1 MADPGEKPKHKPSQK
16 HTLDE
21 VLRSLQDMVRHE
33 LAGLPPRH
41 TTDARHASRTES
53 QDIHNDLEKAIET
66 LKSDLEGS
74 LLRTGGSI
82 PFESLDNPLPGLR
95 TSSGAASPPDL
106 PPYAPH
112 KELPGLHSDHAPPD
126 AARARSATALKDHRE
141 LPFLD
146 SVVPT
151 GATEP
156 TPLRYDVPSPSRPGL
171 NDMPARRET
180 ANGPIATTR
189 RTSEARR
196 ASDSARGPRLDPIA
210 DTDRKPASDDPL
222 VSATLSDAEAI
233 AREEAL
239 LAGSIPVLTDA
250 VVFPNAAGDIDADA
264 PAQLEVPLPSP
275 DRARDMA
282 IQVAARLNIE
292 MRKSG
297 RRGLNTAAIIR
308 LAQLLRDALAQ
319 AQPNV
324 DNSGRDPDR

>member
-41 TTDARHASRTES
+41 TTDALHASRTES
-53 QDIHNDLEKAIET
+53 QDIHTDLEKAIET
-66 LKSDLEGS
+66 LKTDLEGS
-74 LLRTGGSI
+74 LLRAGGST
-82 PFESLDNPLPGLR
+82 PFESLDNLLPGLR
-95 TSSGAASPPDL
+95 TSSNAAAPPDL
-106 PPYAPH
+106 PSYAPR
-112 KELPGLHSDHAPPD
+112 KELPELHSDHAPLG
-126 AARARSATALKDHRE
+126 AAHARSATARKDHRE

-151 GATEP
+151 GAAEP
-156 TPLRYDVPSPSRPGL
+156 TPLRYDVPSPVRPGL
-171 NDMPARRET
+171 NDLPARVGVE
-180 ANGPIATTR
+180 
-189 RTSEARR
+189 
-196 ASDSARGPRLDPIA
+196 
-210 DTDRKPASDDPL
+210 RKPATGDPP

-250 VVFPNAAGDIDADA
+250 VVFPNAAGDTAADA

-319 AQPNV
+319 AQPNM
-324 DNSGRDPDR
+324 DNSNHDSDR